1 MPTFGALP
9 RTFLLNIQEKTFNT
23 IHKMKT
29 FTNSLASRLTAL
41 VVAVLGMSATAAAE
55 SKVYVEDFS
64 ISANEEKEIAL
75 NLDTDATDISIL
87 EGDIQLP
94 TGLTLVD
101 YGTNQWFKPE
111 DSRWTGMA
119 LATYNSSSKH
129 LILAGVGSTVTGTE
143 GAVAKFKVKAAASLG
158 ASTTIALSNF
168 KINSTTAITSAN
180 ATVTRSDAESAGIAM
195 TMSLSETKVQ
205 INKGDTKEV
214 QVLMNNPGTSV
225 SGIQATV
232 AVTTGVTIQSITK
245 TDRLSSTLTYN
256 AATGVIMYFG
266 ASATGEEGA
275 ILTITLKADADYEG
289 DATLTISGINGTTP
303 SSVNLP
309 QEDLTLNISVVDEA
323 AAAELAANKAA
334 FAEYQTAQKA
344 AADELAEDGDSEASQ
359 KLITDAKAAIDALT
373 YDEAK
378 TLDQN
383 KAAVDAIVNKLKE
396 DLATQRAADK
406 AAAEAA
412 AAAAAEAAAQA
423 EANAAITALEERI
436 ANAVP
441 EEFATDEDVV
451 AAKAAA
457 EAAVEAAKKAVAE
470 AEAVKD
476 NEDVAAAIAAATT
489 AVENLE
495 KAVAYAK
502 AHTEE
507 AIAAE
512 AAAKAAAQEAID
524 ALEKRANEAVP
535 AEVAEEE
542 AVVAAKAE
550 AEAAIEAAKK
560 AVAEAEAVK
569 DNEDVA
575 AAIAAATEAVDKLEK
590 VAAEAKAAYDE
601 AVAKA
606 AAEEAAAKEA
616 ALKEIAALA
625 ERIENAVPQEV
636 AKYENVVAAKAA
648 AEAAVEAAKK
658 AVDEAEAVKD
668 NEDVAAAIAEATA
681 AVENLEKVAAEAL
694 EQYNEGDAD
703 LIYDALKYQYFKLRK
718 QFEDLVEYLGEECAD
733 VEANYAD
740 DLEEI
745 EALLDAANEKLE
757 ADYAGG
763 KLTNS
768 STLLNASKIAA
779 LIEKVKEQATAAQK
793 AHDTTT
799 GITAIKAKYGENVEI
814 YTISGKKVMTD
825 QLRKGIYI
833 INGQKVVVK

>member
-266 ASATGEEGA
+266 AAATGEEGA

-476 NEDVAAAIAAATT
+476 NEDVAAAIAAAT
-489 AVENLE
+489 
-495 KAVAYAK
+495 
-502 AHTEE
+502 
-507 AIAAE
+507 
-512 AAAKAAAQEAID
+512 
-524 ALEKRANEAVP
+524 
-535 AEVAEEE
+535 
-542 AVVAAKAE
+542 
-550 AEAAIEAAKK
+550 
-560 AVAEAEAVK
+560 
-569 DNEDVA
+569 
-575 AAIAAATEAVDKLEK
+575 EAVDKLEK

-648 AEAAVEAAKK
+648 AEAA

-668 NEDVAAAIAEATA
+668 NKDVAAAIAEATA

-718 QFEDLVEYLGEECAD
+718 QFEDLVTYLDEECAD
-733 VEANYAD
+733 VAANYAAD
-740 DLEEI
+740 VAEI
-745 EALLDAANEKLE
+745 ENLLDAANLKLE
-757 ADYAGG
+757 SDYANG
-763 KLTNS
+763 LLNNN

-799 GITAIKAKYGENVEI
+799 SITAIKAKYGENVEI